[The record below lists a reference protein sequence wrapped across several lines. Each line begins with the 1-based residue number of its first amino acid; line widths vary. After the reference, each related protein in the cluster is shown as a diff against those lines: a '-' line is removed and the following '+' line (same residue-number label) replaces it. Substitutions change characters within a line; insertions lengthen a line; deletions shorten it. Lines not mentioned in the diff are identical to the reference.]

1 MYLRL
6 IHGIQR
12 YLSENTANNNAKPAV
27 SDCRVYAETETDKNR
42 TEIIVLLFITSIIK
56 GFYRI
61 IRQES
66 GSIKDNINTSSFML
80 DICGLLRKN

>member
-1 MYLRL
+1 MYLCL

-12 YLSENTANNNAKPAV
+12 YLSEDTANNNAKPAV

-42 TEIIVLLFITSIIK
+42 TEIIVLLFVTGIRI

-61 IRQES
+61 IRQDS
-66 GSIKDNINTSSFML
+66 GTIIDNTNTS
-80 DICGLLRKN
+80 